1 MNWASSV
8 PWYRRFVIGDRW
20 PNKTHWFVLQAQIR
34 SARILVERHTRD
46 CTCSYCRG
54 EHGRGLLWLPQ
65 DRKLGWRV
73 INLFHRLYIR
83 WC

>member
-1 MNWASSV
+1 MNWAKSA
-8 PWYRRFVIGDRW
+8 PWYKRFVIGDQW
-20 PNKTHWFVLQAQIR
+20 PNKTSWYVLQAQIR
-34 SARILVERHTRD
+34 GTHILVERHTRD

-54 EHGRGLLWLPQ
+54 EHGSGPLWLPQ
-65 DRKLGWRV
+65 ARGRGWRI